1 MMMGTIPYYEQETI
15 YTCGPACMRM
25 VLASLGI
32 KKSEDQLTKL
42 LGTNKIRG
50 TNHRDFVSLAE
61 KFKLRYSVNREA
73 TIHDLKYYYNNH
85 YKIIVCYFHTK
96 DKEGHYAI
104 IRKLTPSKIT
114 LMDPIDGPRKTYS
127 INYFNKIWSSRK
139 TFNKERS
146 WFMAIRN

>member
-1 MMMGTIPYYEQETI
+1 MMAQIPYYKQQTS

-25 VLASLGI
+25 VLASLDI
-32 KKSEDQLTKL
+32 KKSENQITKL

-61 KFKLRYSVNREA
+61 KYKLRYSVNREA
-73 TIHDLKYYYNNH
+73 TIDELKYYAKNH
-85 YKIIVCYFHTK
+85 YKIIVCYFHPK
-96 DKEGHYAI
+96 DKEGHYAVV
-104 IRKLTPSKIT
+104 RKITPSKIT
-114 LMDPIDGPRKTYS
+114 LLDPIDGPNKIYS
-127 INYFNKIWSSRK
+127 LNYFRKIWSSRK

>member
-1 MMMGTIPYYEQETI
+1 MMVQIPYYEQQTK

-32 KKSEDQLTKL
+32 HKTEDQITKL

-61 KFKLRYSVNREA
+61 KHKLRYSVNREA
-73 TIHDLKYYYNNH
+73 TIDELKYYYKNH
-85 YKIIVCYFHTK
+85 YKIIVCYFHPI
-96 DKEGHYAI
+96 DKEGHYAVV
-104 IRKLTPSKIT
+104 RKMTPNKIT
-114 LMDPIDGPRKTYS
+114 LMDPIDGPNKTYSLSYFGKFWGSRKTY
-127 INYFNKIWSSRK
+127 
-139 TFNKERS
+139 NKERS

>member
-1 MMMGTIPYYEQETI
+1 MMMAIPFYEQQTP

-32 KKSEDQLTKL
+32 KRTENQITKL
-42 LGTNKIRG
+42 LGTNNIRG

-61 KFKLRYSVNREA
+61 KYKLRYSVHREA
-73 TIHDLKYYYNNH
+73 VVDDLKYFYKNH
-85 YKIIVCYFHTK
+85 YKIIVCYFHPTEK
-96 DKEGHYAI
+96 VGHYAVVK
-104 IRKLTPSKIT
+104 KLTRERIH
-114 LMDPIDGPRKTYS
+114 LMDPTDGPNKSYS
-127 INYFNKIWSSRK
+127 LNYFQRIWSSKK